1 MFLVSRQ
8 KTERFVS
15 NCKPK
20 KTVNKDHCVTMWDKK
35 GSANGTQTWYLH
47 TCSTKIKLDCSPVHI
62 FVSGAFAASYPVTTG
77 CGVFIVGALPKLILD
92 ADITKPKMK
101 TIVLTKL

>member
-1 MFLVSRQ
+1 MQ
-8 KTERFVS
+8 AEK
-15 NCKPK
+15 NC
-20 KTVNKDHCVTMWDKK
+20 VNKDHCVTMWDKK